1 VSCGLSGVSLARC
14 FAVLAGVAGVSESFF
29 LFCLIGADFL
39 VAAAMSMEE
48 SSSDASAAAHAF
60 VAACADLRWRKES
73 EVGVERQIIGGRE
86 EERISARLQ
95 PTAMKYR
102 INVDCNS
109 QVSSSW
115 ELKGCEKGNL
125 KWLWRVITSPQPTI

>member
-1 VSCGLSGVSLARC
+1 
-14 FAVLAGVAGVSESFF
+14 
-29 LFCLIGADFL
+29 
-39 VAAAMSMEE
+39 
-48 SSSDASAAAHAF
+48 
-60 VAACADLRWRKES
+60 LRWRKES

-115 ELKGCEKGNL
+115 ELKGGEKGNL